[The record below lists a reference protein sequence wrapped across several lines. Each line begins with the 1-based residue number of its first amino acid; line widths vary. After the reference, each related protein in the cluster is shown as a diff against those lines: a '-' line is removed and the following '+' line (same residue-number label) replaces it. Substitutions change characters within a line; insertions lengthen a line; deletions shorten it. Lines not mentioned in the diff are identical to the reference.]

1 MAAEGKST
9 NWGTIADLST
19 TPVYAGYTAAM
30 LDAGAGANI
39 TPGGLVSGTSV
50 TGTMGHFCV
59 FRHDGGTE
67 ADWTEPFNF
76 PINGDFTIVINS
88 SGEGL
93 DADTTMDVSVQ
104 GSVDGTNYVD
114 LHTDLID
121 GVQISA
127 STVGKTIAGVYDY
140 DAKGRMPYMRLE
152 LTAGTASTAE
162 NILIHVIPH

>member
-9 NWGTIADLST
+9 KWGRIADLST
-19 TPVYAGYTAAM
+19 TPVYAGFTAGM

-39 TPGGLVSGTSV
+39 TPGGLVANGGI
-50 TGTMGHFCV
+50 TGTMGYFCV

-67 ADWTEPFNF
+67 ADWTEPFDF
-76 PINGDFTIVINS
+76 PINGDFTITINS
-88 SGEGL
+88 TGEDL
-93 DADTTMDVSVQ
+93 SASTTMDVSVQ
-104 GSVDGTNYVD
+104 GSVNGTDYVD

-121 GVQISA
+121 GVVIDD
-127 STVGKTIAGVYDY
+127 TVVAGVYDY

>member
-9 NWGTIADLST
+9 KWGRIADLST
-19 TPVYAGYTAAM
+19 TPVYAGFTAGM

-39 TPGGLVSGTSV
+39 TPGGLVANGGI
-50 TGTMGHFCV
+50 TGTMGYFCV

-67 ADWTEPFNF
+67 ADWTEPFDF
-76 PINGDFTIVINS
+76 PINGDFTITINS
-88 SGEGL
+88 TGEDL
-93 DADTTMDVSVQ
+93 SASTTMDVSVQ
-104 GSVDGTNYVD
+104 GSVNGTDYVD

-121 GVQISA
+121 GVVIDD
-127 STVGKTIAGVYDY
+127 TVVAGVYDY

-162 NILIHVIPH
+162 NILIHIIPH

>member
-9 NWGTIADLST
+9 KWGRIADLST
-19 TPVYAGYTAAM
+19 TPVYAGFTDVM

-39 TPGGLVSGTSV
+39 TPGGTINGQGT

-67 ADWTEPFNF
+67 ADWTEPFDF
-76 PINGDFTIVINS
+76 PINGDFTIAINS
-88 SGEGL
+88 SGEDL
-93 DADTTMDVSVQ
+93 DASTTMDVSVQ
-104 GSVDGTNYVD
+104 GSVNGIDYVD

-121 GVQISA
+121 GVVIDN
-127 STVGKTIAGVYDY
+127 TVVAGVYDY

>member
-9 NWGTIADLST
+9 KWGRIADLST
-19 TPVYAGYTAAM
+19 TPVYAGFTAGM

-39 TPGGLVSGTSV
+39 IPGGTINGQGTI
-50 TGTMGHFCV
+50 GTMGHFCV

-67 ADWTEPFNF
+67 ADWTEPFDF
-76 PINGDFTIVINS
+76 PINGDFTIAINS
-88 SGEGL
+88 SGEDL
-93 DADTTMDVSVQ
+93 SASTTMDVSVQ

-121 GVQISA
+121 GVVIDE
-127 STVGKTIAGVYDY
+127 TVVAGVYDY

-152 LTAGTASTAE
+152 LTAGTVSTAE

>member
-76 PINGDFTIVINS
+76 PINGDFTIAINS
-88 SGEGL
+88 SGEDL
-93 DADTTMDVSVQ
+93 SASTTMDVSVQ

-121 GVQISA
+121 GVVIDD
-127 STVGKTIAGVYDY
+127 VVVAGVYDY
-140 DAKGRMPYMRLE
+140 DAKGRMPHMRLE

>member
-39 TPGGLVSGTSV
+39 TPEGTINGQGT
-50 TGTMGHFCV
+50 TGTMGYFCV

-67 ADWTEPFNF
+67 ADWTEPFDF
-76 PINGDFTIVINS
+76 PINGDFTIAINS
-88 SGEGL
+88 SGEAL
-93 DADTTMDVSVQ
+93 SASTTMDVSVQ
-104 GSVDGTNYVD
+104 GSVNGTDYVD

-121 GVQISA
+121 GVVIDN
-127 STVGKTIAGVYDY
+127 TVVAGVYDY

>member
-39 TPGGLVSGTSV
+39 TPEGTINGQGT

-76 PINGDFTIVINS
+76 PVNGDFTIAINS
-88 SGEGL
+88 SGEAL
-93 DADTTMDVSVQ
+93 SASTTMDVSVQ
-104 GSVDGTNYVD
+104 GSVNGTDYVD

-121 GVQISA
+121 GVVIDN
-127 STVGKTIAGVYDY
+127 TVVAGVYDY

>member
-9 NWGTIADLST
+9 KWGRIADLST

-30 LDAGAGANI
+30 LDAGKGANI
-39 TPGGLVSGTSV
+39 TPGGTINGQGT
-50 TGTMGHFCV
+50 TGKMGYFCV

-67 ADWTEPFNF
+67 ADWTEPFDF
-76 PINGDFTIVINS
+76 PIMGDFTITINS
-88 SGEGL
+88 SGENL
-93 DADTTMDVSVQ
+93 SASTTMDVSVQ
-104 GSVDGTNYVD
+104 GSVDGVNYTD

-121 GVQISA
+121 GVVMDNI
-127 STVGKTIAGVYDY
+127 VIAGVYDY

-162 NILIHVIPH
+162 NILIHVVPH

>member
-39 TPGGLVSGTSV
+39 TPEGTINGQGT

-76 PINGDFTIVINS
+76 PVNGDFTIAINS
-88 SGEGL
+88 SGEAL
-93 DADTTMDVSVQ
+93 SASTTMDVSVQ
-104 GSVDGTNYVD
+104 GSVNGIDYVD

-121 GVQISA
+121 GVVIDN
-127 STVGKTIAGVYDY
+127 TVVAGVYDY

>member
-39 TPGGLVSGTSV
+39 TPDGTINGQGT

-76 PINGDFTIVINS
+76 PVNGDFTIAINS
-88 SGEGL
+88 SGEAL
-93 DADTTMDVSVQ
+93 SASTTMDVSVQ
-104 GSVDGTNYVD
+104 GSVNGTDYVD

-121 GVQISA
+121 GVVIDN
-127 STVGKTIAGVYDY
+127 TVVAGVYDY

>member
-76 PINGDFTIVINS
+76 AVNGDFTIAINGT
-88 SGEGL
+88 GEDL
-93 DADTTMDVSVQ
+93 SASTTMDVSVQ
-104 GSVDGTNYVD
+104 GSIDNVNFVD

-121 GVQISA
+121 GVVIDD
-127 STVGKTIAGVYDY
+127 TVVAGVYDY
-140 DAKGRMPYMRLE
+140 DAKGRMPFMRLE

>member
-9 NWGTIADLST
+9 KWGRIADLST
-19 TPVYAGYTAAM
+19 TPVYAGFTAGM

-39 TPGGLVSGTSV
+39 TPGGLVANGGI
-50 TGTMGHFCV
+50 TGTMGYFCV

-67 ADWTEPFNF
+67 ADWTEPFDF
-76 PINGDFTIVINS
+76 PINGDFTITINS
-88 SGEGL
+88 TGEDL
-93 DADTTMDVSVQ
+93 SASTTMDVSVQ
-104 GSVDGTNYVD
+104 GSVNGIDYVD

-121 GVQISA
+121 GVVIDN
-127 STVGKTIAGVYDY
+127 TVVVGVYDY

>member
-9 NWGTIADLST
+9 KWGRIADLST
-19 TPVYAGYTAAM
+19 TPVYAGFTAGM

-39 TPGGLVSGTSV
+39 TPGGLVANGGI
-50 TGTMGHFCV
+50 TGTMGYFCV

-67 ADWTEPFNF
+67 ADWTEPFDF
-76 PINGDFTIVINS
+76 PINRDFTITINS
-88 SGEGL
+88 TGEDL
-93 DADTTMDVSVQ
+93 SASTTMDVSVQ
-104 GSVDGTNYVD
+104 GSVNGTDYVD

-121 GVQISA
+121 GVVIDD
-127 STVGKTIAGVYDY
+127 TVVAGVYDY

-162 NILIHVIPH
+162 NILIHVVPH

>member
-9 NWGTIADLST
+9 KWGRIADLST
-19 TPVYAGYTAAM
+19 TPVYAGYTATM
-30 LDAGAGANI
+30 LDAGKGANI
-39 TPGGLVSGTSV
+39 TPSGTV
-50 TGTMGHFCV
+50 NGQGTTGTMGYFCV

-67 ADWTEPFNF
+67 ADWTEPFDF
-76 PINGDFTIVINS
+76 PIMGDFTITINS
-88 SGEGL
+88 TGEDL
-93 DADTTMDVSVQ
+93 SASTTMDVSVQ
-104 GSVDGTNYVD
+104 GSVDGVNYTD

-121 GVQISA
+121 GVVIDN
-127 STVGKTIAGVYDY
+127 TVIAGVYDY

>member
-39 TPGGLVSGTSV
+39 TPEGTINGQGT

-76 PINGDFTIVINS
+76 PINGDFTIAINS
-88 SGEGL
+88 SGEAL
-93 DADTTMDVSVQ
+93 SASTTMDVSVQ
-104 GSVDGTNYVD
+104 GSVNGTDYVD

-121 GVQISA
+121 GVVIDN
-127 STVGKTIAGVYDY
+127 TVVAGVYDY

>member
-39 TPGGLVSGTSV
+39 TPEGTINGQGT

-76 PINGDFTIVINS
+76 PVNGDFTIAINS
-88 SGEGL
+88 SGEAL
-93 DADTTMDVSVQ
+93 SASTTMDVSVQ
-104 GSVDGTNYVD
+104 GSVNGTDYVD

-121 GVQISA
+121 GVVIDN
-127 STVGKTIAGVYDY
+127 TVVAGVYDY

-162 NILIHVIPH
+162 NILIHVVPH

>member
-19 TPVYAGYTAAM
+19 TPVYAGLTSGL
-30 LDAGAGANI
+30 LDAGAGANF
-39 TPGGLVSGTSV
+39 TPGGLQNASGGIE
-50 TGTMGHFCV
+50 GTMGHFCV

-67 ADWTEPFNF
+67 ADWTEPFDF
-76 PINGDFTIVINS
+76 PVNGDFTIAINS
-88 SGEGL
+88 SGEDL
-93 DADTTMDVSVQ
+93 DASTTMDVSVQ
-104 GSVDGTNYVD
+104 GSIDNVNFVD

-121 GVQISA
+121 GVVIDD
-127 STVGKTIAGVYDY
+127 TVVAGVYDY
-140 DAKGRMPYMRLE
+140 DAKGRMPFMRLE

>member
-39 TPGGLVSGTSV
+39 TPEGTINGQGT

-76 PINGDFTIVINS
+76 PVNGDFTIAINS
-88 SGEGL
+88 SGEAL
-93 DADTTMDVSVQ
+93 SASTTMDVSVQ
-104 GSVDGTNYVD
+104 GSVNGTNYVD

-121 GVQISA
+121 GVVIDN
-127 STVGKTIAGVYDY
+127 TVVAGVYDY

-152 LTAGTASTAE
+152 LTPASNEQAE
-162 NILIHVIPH
+162 AIMIHVVPH

>member
-9 NWGTIADLST
+9 KWGRIADLST
-19 TPVYAGYTAAM
+19 TPVYAGFTAGM

-39 TPGGLVSGTSV
+39 TPGGLVANGGI
-50 TGTMGHFCV
+50 TGTMGYFCV

-67 ADWTEPFNF
+67 ADWTEPFDF
-76 PINGDFTIVINS
+76 PINGDFTITINS
-88 SGEGL
+88 TGEDL
-93 DADTTMDVSVQ
+93 SASTTMDVSVQ
-104 GSVDGTNYVD
+104 GSVNGTDYVD

-121 GVQISA
+121 GVVIDN
-127 STVGKTIAGVYDY
+127 TVVAGVYDY

-162 NILIHVIPH
+162 NILIHIIPH

>member
-9 NWGTIADLST
+9 KWGRIADLST
-19 TPVYAGYTAAM
+19 TPVYAGFTAGM

-39 TPGGLVSGTSV
+39 TPGGLVANGGI
-50 TGTMGHFCV
+50 TGTMGYFCV

-67 ADWTEPFNF
+67 ADWTEPFDF
-76 PINGDFTIVINS
+76 PINGDFTITINS
-88 SGEGL
+88 TGEDL
-93 DADTTMDVSVQ
+93 SASTTMDVSVQ
-104 GSVDGTNYVD
+104 GSVNGTDYVD

-121 GVQISA
+121 GVVIDD
-127 STVGKTIAGVYDY
+127 TVVAGVYDY

-162 NILIHVIPH
+162 NILIHVVPH